1 VLEISDKVREKLKN
15 KHNVSESMIREAFA
29 NRQGGFLKDQREKH
43 GTIPPTQWF
52 VSETDNGVKL
62 KVCFI
67 HSNGVIYIKTAY
79 EANSLEQKIYEKY
92 GS

>member
-1 VLEISDKVREKLKN
+1 MLEISDKVREKLRN
-15 KHNVSESMIREAFA
+15 KHNVSEAMIREAFA
-29 NRQGGFLKDQREKH
+29 NRQGAFLKDRREKH
-43 GTIPPTQWF
+43 STIPPTQWF

-67 HSNGVIYIKTAY
+67 YFDGVIFIKTAY
-79 EANSLEQKIYEKY
+79 RANRFEQRVYEKY

>member
-1 VLEISDKVREKLKN
+1 VLEISDKVRETLRN

-67 HSNGVIYIKTAY
+67 HSKGAIYIKTAC
-79 EANSLEQKIYEKY
+79 EANSLEQRIYEKY